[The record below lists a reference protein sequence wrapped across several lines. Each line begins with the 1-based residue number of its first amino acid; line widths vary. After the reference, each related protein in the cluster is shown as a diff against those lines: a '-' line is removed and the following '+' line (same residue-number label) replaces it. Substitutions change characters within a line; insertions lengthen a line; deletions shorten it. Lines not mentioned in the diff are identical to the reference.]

1 MHSGRRSARGQQ
13 ASIEKPSTIRGEA
26 QRLLYDWKWLS
37 LFFDHVNTSMGK
49 PPPYPFEI
57 PPPVIRKLG
66 FVHRLIREAAWNMWR
81 SAESGP
87 PEGVLVPR

>member
-66 FVHRLIREAAWNMWR
+66 FVHRLIRETAREHVAQR
-81 SAESGP
+81 
-87 PEGVLVPR
+87 

>member
-1 MHSGRRSARGQQ
+1 
-13 ASIEKPSTIRGEA
+13 
-26 QRLLYDWKWLS
+26 LS

-66 FVHRLIREAAWNMWR
+66 FVHRLIREAALEHVAQR
-81 SAESGP
+81 
-87 PEGVLVPR
+87 

>member
-1 MHSGRRSARGQQ
+1 MTRGQP

-37 LFFDHVNTSMGK
+37 LFFNHVNSTGT

-57 PPPVIRKLG
+57 PPPVIFKLG
-66 FVHRLIREAAWNMWR
+66 FVHRLIRETALQH
-81 SAESGP
+81 SAQ
-87 PEGVLVPR
+87 R